1 MNARQK
7 AKKFK
12 KLYEEIL
19 PQKPY
24 PVVYKTPSLKHYRIS
39 HMVNAKDMFY
49 SPDNS
54 QPLRTLIENKI
65 MQELR
70 PLIWN
75 NLKTESDLYSDN
87 YRYLL
92 DIWIES
98 SEASIDF
105 EK

>member
-24 PVVYKTPSLKHYRIS
+24 PVIYKTPSLTHYQIS
-39 HMVNAKDMFY
+39 HMIDAKEMIY

-54 QPLRTLIENKI
+54 ELLRTLIENKI
-65 MQELR
+65 LQELR

-75 NLKTESDLYSDN
+75 NLKKDRYSDN
-87 YRYLL
+87 YRYWL
-92 DIWIES
+92 DIWVES
-98 SEASIDF
+98 GETSVAF
-105 EK
+105 KK